1 MHDPGKFS
9 ADSEQHLTFCGVM
22 LHVRIEPFKPQQIPQ
37 VILQFAP
44 MPRINRHMPKILPL
58 NATGLDE
65 AARLLRMGGLVAFP
79 TETVYGLGADAT
91 DDTAAARIF
100 EAKQRPSFNP
110 LIAHLSSTSAV
121 WKHAEESKRAD
132 VLADKFWPGA
142 LTMVLPRRMN
152 SKLSLL
158 VSAGLPSVAIR
169 VPAHG
174 GARDLL
180 RLTGR
185 PVAAPSANRSGRIS
199 PTTAEHVADSLGDAV
214 DLILD
219 GGPCRI
225 GVEST
230 IVDLTGDRVTLLRP
244 GGVPLEALEEAIGQ
258 SIDIAEH
265 AFTEDE
271 DDDAPAPLSPGLLS
285 SHYAPRA
292 AVRFNAEQARTGEA
306 FLAFGPAANGET
318 ENSLNLSPA
327 GDLREAA
334 ANLFAMLHRLDATG
348 ASSIA
353 VAAIPETGL
362 GRAINDRLRRAA
374 APRT

>member
-1 MHDPGKFS
+1 
-9 ADSEQHLTFCGVM
+9 M
-22 LHVRIEPFKPQQIPQ
+22 LHLRRLAFKKPL
-37 VILQFAP
+37 ILQIARA
-44 MPRINRHMPKILPL
+44 PRINRRMPAILPL
-58 NATGLDE
+58 DSAGLDE
-65 AARLLRMGGLVAFP
+65 AARLIRAGGLVAFP

-91 DDTAAARIF
+91 NDTAVARIF

-110 LIAHLSSTSAV
+110 LIVHSPTISEV
-121 WKHAEESKRAD
+121 WKYASESRRAHAMAD
-132 VLADKFWPGA
+132 AFWPGA
-142 LTMVLPRRMN
+142 LTMVLPRRSN
-152 SKLSLL
+152 TKLSLL

-180 RLTGR
+180 RLSGR
-185 PVAAPSANRSGRIS
+185 PIAAPSANRSGRIS
-199 PTTAEHVADSLGDAV
+199 PTTAQHVAESLGDAV

-230 IVDLTGDRVTLLRP
+230 IIDMTGERVIQLRP
-244 GGVPLEALEEAIGQ
+244 GGVPLEALEEAVGQ
-258 SIDIAEH
+258 SIEAAEH
-265 AFTEDE
+265 AFSESA
-271 DDDAPAPLSPGLLS
+271 DADTPAPLSPGLLS

-292 AVRFNAEQARTGEA
+292 AVRLNAETPRADEVY
-306 FLAFGPAANGET
+306 LAFGPVASRDGAGRDGAGKE
-318 ENSLNLSPA
+318 EANLSPS

-348 ASSIA
+348 ADAIA
-353 VAAIPETGL
+353 VAPIPETGL

-374 APRT
+374 APRA